1 MRKIALEEHFMA
13 PDFVDYW
20 AATFPN
26 ISAELGGKAHYALVD
41 FGERRLA
48 VMDAFGIDVAVLS
61 LAGPGVQ
68 AERATEVATCKA
80 RKVNDLLA
88 EQIVRNPKRY
98 GGFAH
103 LAMQDA
109 NAAADEL
116 ERCMTQL
123 GFQGAMIN
131 GSTSGVYLDAD
142 CYAPF
147 WERAAAL
154 HAPIYIHPNNSVDHP
169 AMYAGHSEL
178 WGPVWS
184 WGVET
189 ATHALRLVFAA
200 VFERYPDAKLILGH
214 MGEAIP
220 YQLWR
225 IDSRWAICNRGGR
238 SLPKPPSHYIRTN
251 IHVTTSG
258 VASAEPLAC
267 ALSALGSD
275 NVMFSVDYPFER
287 TDLAA
292 QFIATTPLDEA
303 IRAKICHAN
312 AERVLGLS
320 TRHT

>member
-1 MRKIALEEHFMA
+1 MRLIALEEHFMM
-13 PDFVDYW
+13 PEFVDYW
-20 AATFPN
+20 ASTFPN
-26 ISAELGGKAHYALVD
+26 ISSELGGKARESLVD
-41 FGERRLA
+41 FGERRLSM
-48 VMDAFGIDVAVLS
+48 MDAHGIDFAVLS

-68 AERATEVATCKA
+68 VEQNAGVAAFNARAANDFLAMEVS
-80 RKVNDLLA
+80 R
-88 EQIVRNPKRY
+88 QPRRY
-98 GGFAH
+98 GAFAH

-109 NAAADEL
+109 AGAADEL
-116 ERCMTQL
+116 ERCMKQL

-131 GSTSGVYLDAD
+131 GITHGVYLDD
-142 CYAPF
+142 DRYSVF

-154 HAPIYIHPNNSVDHP
+154 AAPIYIHPNNPADYP

-189 ATHALRLVFAA
+189 ATHALRLVFAG
-200 VFERYPDAKLILGH
+200 VFERYPDAKIILGH

-225 IDSRWAICNRGGR
+225 IDSRWEICNRGGR
-238 SLPKPPSHYIRTN
+238 ALPKPPSHYIKNN

-258 VASAEPLAC
+258 VCSTEPLAC
-267 ALSALGSD
+267 AVAALGSD

-292 QFIATTPLDEA
+292 QFISSTPLDERV
-303 IRAKICHAN
+303 RAKICHGN
-312 AERVLGLS
+312 AERLLRLKVARS
-320 TRHT
+320 